1 MEFQESERE
10 DSREDMVPERLLFN
24 PVIVDSMLLFI
35 PSHVCSA
42 SLLIELTVVL
52 MLD

>member
-35 PSHVCSA
+35 PSHFCSA
-42 SLLIELTVVL
+42 SVLIELTVVL